1 MFVFLLTIKII
12 FYIINMVIIMDNIFM
27 HIDVNNAF
35 LSWTAVDLL
44 KKGYK
49 IDIRNIESIIGGD
62 ESKRR
67 GIVLAKSMVAKSKGV
82 KTAETIRDAKRK
94 CNNLKIFP
102 PNHKLYQEMSNKLF
116 ELISKYTPDIEIL
129 SVDECFIDYTKVRNL
144 YGEPIKFAYKLKKQI
159 KDTLGF
165 TVNIGIANNKLCA
178 KMASDF
184 LKPDRVHTL
193 FKEEVKEKMYPLPI
207 EELYGVGK
215 SSSKKLRELNINT
228 IGDLANANP
237 NILYRYFKNQT
248 EKLINSAKGI
258 DNNIVNVKRSESECI
273 SNSTTISY
281 NLNSLEEIY
290 EYLYPLVENVSIT
303 LRKNKK
309 YASLIGVILKDKN
322 FKTSSHQRKLKN
334 PTSNTDEIYKIA
346 KELIKELWNEEGIRL
361 VGISLGKFS
370 SIQTHQISIFE
381 NVEEVEKSNE
391 LDKVVDKLKSAYGDN
406 IIKKASQIKF

>member
-1 MFVFLLTIKII
+1 
-12 FYIINMVIIMDNIFM
+12 M

-44 KKGYK
+44 NKGYK

-62 ESKRR
+62 ESQRH

-94 CNNLKIFP
+94 CNDLKIFP

-116 ELISKYTPDIEIL
+116 ELISKYTPDIEKL
-129 SVDECFIDYTKVRNL
+129 SVDECFIDYTKVRKL
-144 YGEPIKFAYKLKKQI
+144 YGDPIKFAYKLKSEI

-193 FKEEVKEKMYPLPI
+193 FKEEIIEKMYPLPI
-207 EELYGVGK
+207 EELYGIGK

-237 NILYRYFKNQT
+237 SMLSKYFKNQT
-248 EKLINSAKGI
+248 EKIINSAKGI
-258 DNNIVNVKRSESECI
+258 DDSIINVKRSESECI
-273 SNSTTISY
+273 SNSTTTSY
-281 NLNSLEEIY
+281 NLNSLEDIY
-290 EYLYPLVENVSIT
+290 KFLYPLVENVSIS

-309 YASLIGVILKDKN
+309 YTSLVGVMLKDKN
-322 FKTSSHQRKLKN
+322 FKTYSHQRRLKN
-334 PTSNTDEIYKIA
+334 ATSNTDEIYGIA
-346 KELIKELWNEEGIRL
+346 KELVKELWNEESIRL
-361 VGISLGKFS
+361 VGVSLSKFS
-370 SIQTHQISIFE
+370 NIQTHQLSIFE
-381 NVEEVEKSNE
+381 DVKQVESNNE
-391 LDKVVDKLKSAYGDN
+391 LDKVLDKLKDTYGSN
-406 IIKKASQIKF
+406 IIKKASQIKKD

>member
-1 MFVFLLTIKII
+1 
-12 FYIINMVIIMDNIFM
+12 M

-44 KKGYK
+44 KQGYK

-62 ESKRR
+62 ESQRH

-94 CNNLKIFP
+94 CNDLKIFP
-102 PNHKLYQEMSNKLF
+102 PNYALYQEISNKLF
-116 ELISKYTPDIEIL
+116 QLISKYTPDIEKL
-129 SVDECFIDYTKVRNL
+129 SVDECFIDYTKVRKL
-144 YGEPIKFAYKLKKQI
+144 YGDPIKFAYKLKKEI

-193 FKEEVKEKMYPLPI
+193 FKEEIIEKMYPLPI
-207 EELYGVGK
+207 EELYGIGK

-237 NILYRYFKNQT
+237 SLLSKYFKNQT
-248 EKLINSAKGI
+248 EKIINSAKGI
-258 DNNIVNVKRSESECI
+258 DDSIINVKRSESECI
-273 SNSTTISY
+273 SNSTTTSY
-281 NLNSLEEIY
+281 NLNSLEDIY
-290 EYLYPLVENVSIT
+290 KFLYPLVENVSIS

-309 YASLIGVILKDKN
+309 YTSLVGVMLKDKN
-322 FKTSSHQRKLKN
+322 FKTYSHQRRLKN
-334 PTSNTDEIYKIA
+334 ATSNTDEIYGIA
-346 KELIKELWNEEGIRL
+346 KELVKELWNEEGIRL
-361 VGISLGKFS
+361 VGVSLSKFS
-370 SIQTHQISIFE
+370 NIQTHQLSIFE
-381 NVEEVEKSNE
+381 DVKQVESNNK
-391 LDKVVDKLKSAYGDN
+391 LDKVLDKLKDTYGSN
-406 IIKKASQIKF
+406 IIKKASQIKKD